1 MTAVEFS
8 AFLVLATAMSFTP
21 GPNTTMAA
29 AMGANWGLKPAM
41 RFVWGVPIGWGA
53 LLLLCASG
61 VGALVMAAPAL
72 KGAIKAVG
80 IVYLVWL
87 AYKLSRSG
95 QLAETKNGHLL
106 GFWQAVGLQFV
117 NVKAWL
123 LALAIVAGWIVGF
136 QDPMARLIIVLPVM
150 LFYAFASN
158 LLYASVGAL
167 LRSWLAQGQRLL
179 WFNRVMALILVLTAV
194 WMLKAS
200 THDETQPPQPP
211 WQRQAKPNRQAQ
223 EQACPCKEP
232 CRPKACQQLPPAVC
246 HPRRPAT
253 ATLETQRWPC
263 PAPTPARALS
273 PWLYAKEMRK

>member
-1 MTAVEFS
+1 MTTTMTAVEFS

-61 VGALVMAAPAL
+61 VGALVMAAPFL

-136 QDPMARLIIVLPVM
+136 QDALARLAIVLPVM

-158 LLYASVGAL
+158 FLYASVGAL

-179 WFNRVMALILVLTAV
+179 WFNRAMALILVLTAV
-194 WMLKAS
+194 WMVKA
-200 THDETQPPQPP
+200 
-211 WQRQAKPNRQAQ
+211 
-223 EQACPCKEP
+223 
-232 CRPKACQQLPPAVC
+232 
-246 HPRRPAT
+246 
-253 ATLETQRWPC
+253 
-263 PAPTPARALS
+263 
-273 PWLYAKEMRK
+273 

>member
-41 RFVWGVPIGWGA
+41 RFVWGVPLGWGA

-80 IVYLVWL
+80 IAYLVWL

-95 QLAETKNGHLL
+95 RLAEAQNGHLL

-136 QDPMARLIIVLPVM
+136 QDALMRLAIVLPVM

-158 LLYASVGAL
+158 FLYASVGAL

-179 WFNRVMALILVLTAV
+179 WFNRAMALILVLTAA
-194 WMLKAS
+194 WMVKA
-200 THDETQPPQPP
+200 
-211 WQRQAKPNRQAQ
+211 
-223 EQACPCKEP
+223 
-232 CRPKACQQLPPAVC
+232 
-246 HPRRPAT
+246 
-253 ATLETQRWPC
+253 
-263 PAPTPARALS
+263 
-273 PWLYAKEMRK
+273 

>member
-41 RFVWGVPIGWGA
+41 RFVWGVPLGWGA

-95 QLAETKNGHLL
+95 RLAEAQNGHLL

-136 QDPMARLIIVLPVM
+136 QDALMRLAIVLPVM

-158 LLYASVGAL
+158 FLYASVGAL

-179 WFNRVMALILVLTAV
+179 WFNRAMALILVLTAA
-194 WMLKAS
+194 WMVKA
-200 THDETQPPQPP
+200 
-211 WQRQAKPNRQAQ
+211 
-223 EQACPCKEP
+223 
-232 CRPKACQQLPPAVC
+232 
-246 HPRRPAT
+246 
-253 ATLETQRWPC
+253 
-263 PAPTPARALS
+263 
-273 PWLYAKEMRK
+273 

>member
-1 MTAVEFS
+1 MTTTMTAVEFS

-41 RFVWGVPIGWGA
+41 RFVWGVPMGWGA

-72 KGAIKAVG
+72 KGAIKAIG

-95 QLAETKNGHLL
+95 QLAETQNGHLL

-136 QDPMARLIIVLPVM
+136 QDALARLAIVLPVM

-158 LLYASVGAL
+158 FLYASVGAL

-179 WFNRVMALILVLTAV
+179 WFNRAMALILVLTAV
-194 WMLKAS
+194 WMVKA
-200 THDETQPPQPP
+200 
-211 WQRQAKPNRQAQ
+211 
-223 EQACPCKEP
+223 
-232 CRPKACQQLPPAVC
+232 
-246 HPRRPAT
+246 
-253 ATLETQRWPC
+253 
-263 PAPTPARALS
+263 
-273 PWLYAKEMRK
+273 

>member
-41 RFVWGVPIGWGA
+41 RFVWGVPLGWGA

-95 QLAETKNGHLL
+95 RLAEAQNGHLL

-136 QDPMARLIIVLPVM
+136 QDALMRLAIVLPVM

-158 LLYASVGAL
+158 FLYASVGAM

-179 WFNRVMALILVLTAV
+179 WFNRAMALILVLTAI
-194 WMLKAS
+194 WMIKA
-200 THDETQPPQPP
+200 
-211 WQRQAKPNRQAQ
+211 
-223 EQACPCKEP
+223 
-232 CRPKACQQLPPAVC
+232 
-246 HPRRPAT
+246 
-253 ATLETQRWPC
+253 
-263 PAPTPARALS
+263 
-273 PWLYAKEMRK
+273 

>member
-1 MTAVEFS
+1 MTTTMTAVEFS

-41 RFVWGVPIGWGA
+41 RFVWGVPMGWGA

-95 QLAETKNGHLL
+95 QLAETQNSHLL

-117 NVKAWL
+117 NVKAWM

-136 QDPMARLIIVLPVM
+136 QDALARLAIVLPVM

-158 LLYASVGAL
+158 FLYASVGAM

-179 WFNRVMALILVLTAV
+179 WFNRAMALILVLTAV
-194 WMLKAS
+194 WMVKA
-200 THDETQPPQPP
+200 
-211 WQRQAKPNRQAQ
+211 
-223 EQACPCKEP
+223 
-232 CRPKACQQLPPAVC
+232 
-246 HPRRPAT
+246 
-253 ATLETQRWPC
+253 
-263 PAPTPARALS
+263 
-273 PWLYAKEMRK
+273 

>member
-95 QLAETKNGHLL
+95 QLAETQNGHLL

-136 QDPMARLIIVLPVM
+136 QDALARLAIVLPVM

-158 LLYASVGAL
+158 FLYASVGAL

-179 WFNRVMALILVLTAV
+179 WFNRAMALILVLTAV
-194 WMLKAS
+194 WMVKA
-200 THDETQPPQPP
+200 
-211 WQRQAKPNRQAQ
+211 
-223 EQACPCKEP
+223 
-232 CRPKACQQLPPAVC
+232 
-246 HPRRPAT
+246 
-253 ATLETQRWPC
+253 
-263 PAPTPARALS
+263 
-273 PWLYAKEMRK
+273 

>member
-41 RFVWGVPIGWGA
+41 RFVWGVPMGWGA

-95 QLAETKNGHLL
+95 QLAETQNGHLL
-106 GFWQAVGLQFV
+106 GFWQAIGLQFV

-136 QDPMARLIIVLPVM
+136 QDALARLAIVLPVM

-158 LLYASVGAL
+158 FLYASVGAL

-179 WFNRVMALILVLTAV
+179 WFNRAMALILVLTAV
-194 WMLKAS
+194 WMVKA
-200 THDETQPPQPP
+200 
-211 WQRQAKPNRQAQ
+211 
-223 EQACPCKEP
+223 
-232 CRPKACQQLPPAVC
+232 
-246 HPRRPAT
+246 
-253 ATLETQRWPC
+253 
-263 PAPTPARALS
+263 
-273 PWLYAKEMRK
+273 

>member
-1 MTAVEFS
+1 MTTTMTAVEFS

-41 RFVWGVPIGWGA
+41 RFVWGVPMGWGA

-95 QLAETKNGHLL
+95 QLAETQNGHLL

-136 QDPMARLIIVLPVM
+136 QDALARLAIVLPVM

-158 LLYASVGAL
+158 FLYASVGAL

-179 WFNRVMALILVLTAV
+179 WFNRAMALILVLTAV
-194 WMLKAS
+194 WMVKA
-200 THDETQPPQPP
+200 
-211 WQRQAKPNRQAQ
+211 
-223 EQACPCKEP
+223 
-232 CRPKACQQLPPAVC
+232 
-246 HPRRPAT
+246 
-253 ATLETQRWPC
+253 
-263 PAPTPARALS
+263 
-273 PWLYAKEMRK
+273 

>member
-1 MTAVEFS
+1 MTTTMTAVEFS

-95 QLAETKNGHLL
+95 QLAETQNGHLL

-136 QDPMARLIIVLPVM
+136 QDALARLAIVLPVM

-158 LLYASVGAL
+158 FLYASVGAL

-179 WFNRVMALILVLTAV
+179 WFNRAMALILVLTAV
-194 WMLKAS
+194 WMVKA
-200 THDETQPPQPP
+200 
-211 WQRQAKPNRQAQ
+211 
-223 EQACPCKEP
+223 
-232 CRPKACQQLPPAVC
+232 
-246 HPRRPAT
+246 
-253 ATLETQRWPC
+253 
-263 PAPTPARALS
+263 
-273 PWLYAKEMRK
+273 

>member
-41 RFVWGVPIGWGA
+41 RFVWGVPLGWGA

-87 AYKLSRSG
+87 AYKLSRSDR
-95 QLAETKNGHLL
+95 LAEAQNGHLL

-136 QDPMARLIIVLPVM
+136 QDALMRLAIVLPVM

-158 LLYASVGAL
+158 FLYASVGAL

-179 WFNRVMALILVLTAV
+179 WFNRAMALILVLTAA
-194 WMLKAS
+194 WMVKA
-200 THDETQPPQPP
+200 
-211 WQRQAKPNRQAQ
+211 
-223 EQACPCKEP
+223 
-232 CRPKACQQLPPAVC
+232 
-246 HPRRPAT
+246 
-253 ATLETQRWPC
+253 
-263 PAPTPARALS
+263 
-273 PWLYAKEMRK
+273 

>member
-41 RFVWGVPIGWGA
+41 RFVWGVPLGWGA

-95 QLAETKNGHLL
+95 RLAEAQNGHLL

-136 QDPMARLIIVLPVM
+136 QDALMRLAIVLPVM

-158 LLYASVGAL
+158 FLYASVGAL
-167 LRSWLAQGQRLL
+167 LRRWLAQGQRLL
-179 WFNRVMALILVLTAV
+179 WFNRAMALILVLTAA
-194 WMLKAS
+194 WMVKA
-200 THDETQPPQPP
+200 
-211 WQRQAKPNRQAQ
+211 
-223 EQACPCKEP
+223 
-232 CRPKACQQLPPAVC
+232 
-246 HPRRPAT
+246 
-253 ATLETQRWPC
+253 
-263 PAPTPARALS
+263 
-273 PWLYAKEMRK
+273 

>member
-29 AMGANWGLKPAM
+29 AMGANWGLKSAM
-41 RFVWGVPIGWGA
+41 RFVWGVPMGWGA

-95 QLAETKNGHLL
+95 QLAETQNGHLL

-136 QDPMARLIIVLPVM
+136 QDALARLAIVLPVM

-158 LLYASVGAL
+158 FLYASVGAL

-179 WFNRVMALILVLTAV
+179 WFNRAMALILVLTAV
-194 WMLKAS
+194 WMVKA
-200 THDETQPPQPP
+200 
-211 WQRQAKPNRQAQ
+211 
-223 EQACPCKEP
+223 
-232 CRPKACQQLPPAVC
+232 
-246 HPRRPAT
+246 
-253 ATLETQRWPC
+253 
-263 PAPTPARALS
+263 
-273 PWLYAKEMRK
+273 